1 MPTILRSD
9 ESEYS
14 KNFLSSP
21 PEARSSPSR
30 GNSSQMRTSNEY
42 DHRSTASHVTIDDEP
57 SREILNNTPHHQ
69 PQPTT
74 QTATTA
80 KLPPD
85 VSPKSHSSGYEE
97 DSRSLTHRYQKALG
111 LGDTTLS
118 SSTRTTKSQ
127 NLQSRQKIVGVGAEV
142 FSSTDDDEFDW
153 DDSGESELD
162 ETEREERQK
171 RKLHAHH
178 THLEHEN
185 HLRRAKRLRK
195 VYLSLMRLSRP
206 IRTAII
212 LILGCSI
219 TITLSSCTF
228 RMFLFLNARHRRDPS
243 LPGHPAKM
251 HILIWSIWTSINIA
265 VSCIIF
271 VLVDIFPVIAIKL
284 SCLLYGSAPEKLK
297 TQVELW
303 MGVRT
308 WTKIALSLTS
318 YWATLLVMFLPV
330 FPFRNDPQLD
340 YFHWIKRVTGALF
353 GTGLVLLAEK
363 ILLQIVKINFHR
375 TSLQDR
381 LEENDKALRALDKLA
396 AAKDAAKM
404 HKKSSHFAFGHFT
417 PVPRSGRNTPA
428 RMHGTQ
434 TPLQERKSHKT
445 HGSTVV
451 NVPMASMVPHTNSSG
466 LVPEGVSAA
475 ELTSELQAE
484 ALKKKKRPVNLSSM
498 TDQITQVIAQATLKD
513 GMRNADA
520 SLDAATHSA
529 KKLAR
534 KLFEGLD
541 EDKGGV
547 LTRDEFEP
555 YFKNPADAAEA
566 FKVFDKDGNGDIDRK
581 EMRNAVSRIYRE
593 RRALATSLKDM
604 SSAVSKLDGVLVV
617 LALLVSIFIWLF
629 VFNPKGTTSS
639 WFQWRPSFLDSRLSM
654 LFIFSIHPYDVGD
667 LIFIDDSPMFVLEF
681 GLFSTTFQRCD
692 GQVIVAPNS
701 VLFGKKYILNVR
713 RSGPMWEATK
723 VMVSFDTPLEILH
736 EFRTRLRQF
745 VSDHPREWK
754 GGLDVNIDFMQNQN
768 LIQFSDTSSLH
779 MPYSHHVGLTFS
791 KTHQASCR
799 YGTQEQL
806 ARLGSPVGSAHLAHE
821 GDEADY
827 GSIEYDLQASPS
839 KLISSKAGSRSH
851 EPFLRS
857 SQRSQPSMRASATSP
872 NSTFLGNAARM
883 GTNSQAP
890 WNTGALP
897 SLGIQTHRL

>member
-21 PEARSSPSR
+21 PEVRSSPSR

-57 SREILNNTPHHQ
+57 SREILTNTPHHQ
-69 PQPTT
+69 PQPTP
-74 QTATTA
+74 QTAPTA

-219 TITLSSCTF
+219 TITPAIVAILRF
-228 RMFLFLNARHRRDPS
+228 
-243 LPGHPAKM
+243 PGHPAKM

-466 LVPEGVSAA
+466 LGVPEGVSAA

-629 VFNPKGTTSS
+629 VFNPKGTTSQLVPMATIILG
-639 WFQWRPSFLDSRLSM
+639 FSFVFGNAAKNLFESM

-768 LIQFSDTSSLH
+768 LIQLAVAMEHKSNWQDWGARWDRRTLL
-779 MPYSHHVGLTFS
+779 M
-791 KTHQASCR
+791 KEMKR
-799 YGTQEQL
+799 IMDQL
-806 ARLGSPVGSAHLAHE
+806 NMTYKLPLQPVSFNSRE
-821 GDEADY
+821 
-827 GSIEYDLQASPS
+827 
-839 KLISSKAGSRSH
+839 LISSKAGSRSH

>member
-21 PEARSSPSR
+21 PEVRSSPSR

-69 PQPTT
+69 PQPTP

-219 TITLSSCTF
+219 TITPAIVAILRF
-228 RMFLFLNARHRRDPS
+228 
-243 LPGHPAKM
+243 PGHPAKM

-404 HKKSSHFAFGHFT
+404 HKKSSHFAFGTSLRF
-417 PVPRSGRNTPA
+417 
-428 RMHGTQ
+428 
-434 TPLQERKSHKT
+434 
-445 HGSTVV
+445 
-451 NVPMASMVPHTNSSG
+451 

-475 ELTSELQAE
+475 QLTSELQAE

-581 EMRNAVSRIYRE
+581 KCETLYHGSIVKGG
-593 RRALATSLKDM
+593 LWLPDM

-629 VFNPKGTTSS
+629 VFNPKGTTSQLVPMATIILG
-639 WFQWRPSFLDSRLSM
+639 FSFVFGNAAKNLFESM

-839 KLISSKAGSRSH
+839 SQFHFVYLSRSILENSTRHSRELNSSKAGSRSH

>member
-21 PEARSSPSR
+21 PEVRSSPSR

-57 SREILNNTPHHQ
+57 SREIL
-69 PQPTT
+69 TT
-74 QTATTA
+74 LLITSPNLPSDCKPPSFRQTCRRSRTRADMRRLSIA
-80 KLPPD
+80 
-85 VSPKSHSSGYEE
+85 HSSIPESIRTG
-97 DSRSLTHRYQKALG
+97 RYYAL
-111 LGDTTLS
+111 LLHS
-118 SSTRTTKSQ
+118 ARTCRVDK
-127 NLQSRQKIVGVGAEV
+127 KIVGVGAEV

-219 TITLSSCTF
+219 TITPAIVAILRF
-228 RMFLFLNARHRRDPS
+228 
-243 LPGHPAKM
+243 PGHPAKM

-629 VFNPKGTTSS
+629 VFNPKGTTSQLVPMATIILG
-639 WFQWRPSFLDSRLSM
+639 FSFVFGNAAKNLFESM

-745 VSDHPREWK
+745 VSDHPVNGKEDWMLAVAMEHKSNWQDWGARWDRRTLLMKEMKRIMDQLNMTYKLPLQPVSFNSRE
-754 GGLDVNIDFMQNQN
+754 
-768 LIQFSDTSSLH
+768 
-779 MPYSHHVGLTFS
+779 
-791 KTHQASCR
+791 
-799 YGTQEQL
+799 
-806 ARLGSPVGSAHLAHE
+806 
-821 GDEADY
+821 
-827 GSIEYDLQASPS
+827 
-839 KLISSKAGSRSH
+839 LISSKAGSRSH

>member
-42 DHRSTASHVTIDDEP
+42 DHRSTASHGDTQQHSSSP
-57 SREILNNTPHHQ
+57 A
-69 PQPTT
+69 PTYP
-74 QTATTA
+74 QTAITA

-118 SSTRTTKSQ
+118 SS
-127 NLQSRQKIVGVGAEV
+127 LIVGVGAEV

-219 TITLSSCTF
+219 TITPAIVAILRF
-228 RMFLFLNARHRRDPS
+228 
-243 LPGHPAKM
+243 PGHPAKM
-251 HILIWSIWTSINIA
+251 HILIWSIWTSINMR
-265 VSCIIF
+265 
-271 VLVDIFPVIAIKL
+271 
-284 SCLLYGSAPEKLK
+284 YQKLK

-404 HKKSSHFAFGHFT
+404 HKKSSHFAFGTSLRF
-417 PVPRSGRNTPA
+417 
-428 RMHGTQ
+428 
-434 TPLQERKSHKT
+434 
-445 HGSTVV
+445 
-451 NVPMASMVPHTNSSG
+451 

-629 VFNPKGTTSS
+629 VFNPKGTTSQLVPMATIILG
-639 WFQWRPSFLDSRLSM
+639 FSFVFGNAAKNLFESM

-768 LIQFSDTSSLH
+768 LIQLAVAMEHKSNWQDWGARWDRRTLL
-779 MPYSHHVGLTFS
+779 M
-791 KTHQASCR
+791 KEMKR
-799 YGTQEQL
+799 IMDQL
-806 ARLGSPVGSAHLAHE
+806 NMTYKLPLQPVSFNSRE
-821 GDEADY
+821 
-827 GSIEYDLQASPS
+827 
-839 KLISSKAGSRSH
+839 LISSKAGSRSH